1 MNVALVRAETKTEVA
16 LSDAFAVARDRLP
29 GAGKVAEARQQ
40 AFDAYERAGLPHRR
54 IEDWKYTDL
63 RVLMREVLPLAATPD
78 AASLSR
84 AGAALKLHA
93 IEGARRLVL
102 VDGVFAPKL
111 SDVGRLE
118 SGLSIRTLR
127 DVLEA
132 DEAALH
138 AQLLAPDNSDAMVAL
153 NSAMM
158 TDGLVIEIADGTA
171 LTQPLHIVHVASSAL
186 PAAMFTRSLLKL
198 GKTAGATLV
207 ESYIA
212 ADGAKSYQV
221 HDALVLAIGDG
232 ALLDHVRLVEDSRD
246 AFNISSSVVTLGTRA
261 HFNTFGMTSGAGV
274 SRYQAV
280 IAVAGEHSRVETNGV
295 NLLNGRQHAD
305 STLFLDH
312 AVPNCSSREIFR
324 AVVDDR
330 AHSVFQGRIIVRPK
344 AQKTDAKMMTRALLL
359 SDEAEA
365 DNKPE
370 LEIFAD
376 DVTCGHG
383 ATTGALDESLLFYL
397 RARGLSEKEA
407 QALLIQAFVGEAIE
421 QIANDHL
428 REMAIATAQRWL
440 EARA

>member
-1 MNVALVRAETKTEVA
+1 MNVVLAKTETGRAV
-16 LSDAFAVARDRLP
+16 SDIFAVARDRLP
-29 GAGKVAEARQQ
+29 GAGKVADARQQ
-40 AFDAYERAGLPHRR
+40 AFDAYERTGLPNRR

-63 RVLMREVLPLAATPD
+63 RVLMREVLPLAAVPD
-78 AASLSR
+78 AAALAR

-93 IEGARRLVL
+93 IEGVRRLVL

-111 SDVGRLE
+111 SDIAGLE
-118 SGLSIRTLR
+118 KGLAVRTLR
-127 DVLEA
+127 EVLEA
-132 DEAALH
+132 DDAALQV
-138 AQLLAPDNSDAMVAL
+138 QLFAAGSSDSMVVL

-158 TDGLVIEIADGTA
+158 TDGLVIEVADGA
-171 LTQPLHIVHVASSAL
+171 VLKQPLHIVHIASGGAPS
-186 PAAMFTRSLLKL
+186 AMFTRSRIKV
-198 GKTAGATLV
+198 GNAAGATLV

-212 ADGAKSYQV
+212 ADGAKTYQA
-221 HDALVLAIGDG
+221 HDSLIVSIGDG
-232 ALLDHVRLVEDSRD
+232 ARLDHVRLIEDGRE
-246 AFNISSSVVTLGTRA
+246 AFNISSSSVILGKNA
-261 HFNTFGMTSGAGV
+261 HFNTFGMTSGALV

-280 IAVAGEHSRVETNGV
+280 IEVAGEGSKVETNGV

-305 STLFLDH
+305 TTLFLDH
-312 AVPNCSSREIFR
+312 AVPNGTSREIFR

-330 AHSVFQGRIIVRPK
+330 GHSVFQGRIIVRPK

-397 RARGLSEKEA
+397 RARGLSEAEA

-421 QIANDHL
+421 SIVSDDL
-428 REMAIATAQRWL
+428 RELAISAAQRWL
-440 EARA
+440 AARG

>member
-1 MNVALVRAETKTEVA
+1 MNVVVAKTETGRA
-16 LSDAFAVARDRLP
+16 MSDAFAIARDRLA
-29 GAGKVAEARQQ
+29 GTGKVSDHRRQ
-40 AFDAYERAGLPHRR
+40 AFDAYGREGLPHRR

-63 RVLMREVLPLAATPD
+63 RALMREVLPLAPAPD
-78 AASLSR
+78 GPALTR
-84 AGAALKLHA
+84 AGSALKLHA
-93 IEGARRLVL
+93 VAGARRLVL

-111 SDVGRLE
+111 SELGDPE
-118 SGLSIRTLR
+118 KGLGIRTLR
-127 DVLEA
+127 EVLEA
-132 DEAALH
+132 GDAMLH
-138 AQLLAPDNSDAMVAL
+138 TQLFAPDNSNPMVAL

-158 TDGLVIEIADGTA
+158 TDGMVIDVADGA
-171 LTQPLHIVHVASSAL
+171 VLTEPLHIVHIASGGT
-186 PAAMFTRSLLKL
+186 PAAMFTRSMLRL
-198 GKTAGATLV
+198 GKDSGATLV

-212 ADGAKSYQV
+212 ADGAKAYQAYDSLIV
-221 HDALVLAIGDG
+221 SIGNH
-232 ALLDHVRLVEDSRD
+232 ARLDHVRLVEDGRD
-246 AFNISSSVVTLGTRA
+246 AFNIASAIVTLGAHA
-261 HFNTFGMTSGAGV
+261 HFNTFGMTSGANV
-274 SRYQAV
+274 SRYQAT
-280 IAVAGEHSRVETNGV
+280 IAFAGEGSRVETNGV

-305 STLFLDH
+305 TTLFLDH
-312 AVPNCSSREIFR
+312 AVPHCDSREVFR

-330 AHSVFQGRIIVRPK
+330 GHSVFQGRIVVRPK

-421 QIANDHL
+421 SIANDTL
-428 REMAIATAQRWL
+428 REVAISAAQRWL
-440 EARA
+440 EARG

>member
-1 MNVALVRAETKTEVA
+1 MNLAVAKTETGRA
-16 LSDAFAVARDRLP
+16 LSDIFAIARDRLP
-29 GAGKVAEARQQ
+29 GAGKIADTRRQ
-40 AFDAYERAGLPHRR
+40 AFEAYERAGLPHRR

-63 RVLMREVLPLAATPD
+63 RMLMREVLPPAAAPD
-78 AASLSR
+78 AAALKR
-84 AGAALKLHA
+84 AAAALKLHA
-93 IEGARRLVL
+93 IADVRRLVL

-111 SDVGRLE
+111 SETANLE
-118 SGLSIRTLR
+118 KGLGIRTLR
-127 DVLEA
+127 EALEA
-132 DEAALH
+132 GDTALH
-138 AQLLAPDNSDAMVAL
+138 SQLFAPDNSDAMVAL

-158 TDGLVIEIADGTA
+158 TDGLVIEVADGA
-171 LTQPLHIVHVASSAL
+171 VLTQPLHIIHIASGAV
-186 PAAMFTRSLLKL
+186 PAGMFTRSLLKL
-198 GKTAGATLV
+198 GKAVSATLV

-212 ADGAKSYQV
+212 ADGAKAYQV
-221 HDALVLAIGDG
+221 HDALVVSIGDG
-232 ALLDHVRLVEDSRD
+232 ARLDHVRLVEDSRE
-246 AFNISSSVVTLGTRA
+246 AFNISSSVVMLGANA
-261 HFNTFGMTSGAGV
+261 HFNTFGMTSGSNV

-280 IAVAGEHSRVETNGV
+280 IAFAGEGSRVETNGV

-312 AVPNCSSREIFR
+312 AVPNCASREIFR
-324 AVVDDR
+324 SVVDDR
-330 AHSVFQGRIIVRPK
+330 GHSVFQGRIIVRPK

-421 QIANDHL
+421 SIANDAL
-428 REMAIATAQRWL
+428 RELAISAAQRWL
-440 EARA
+440 AARG

>member
-1 MNVALVRAETKTEVA
+1 MMNLVLAKTETGRA
-16 LSDAFAVARDRLP
+16 LSDSFGVARDRLP
-29 GAGKVAEARQQ
+29 GAGRIADARQQ
-40 AFDAYERAGLPHRR
+40 AFDAYQRIGLPHRR

-63 RVLMREVLPLAATPD
+63 RVLMREVFSLAAAPD
-78 AASLSR
+78 VATLKR
-84 AGAALKLHA
+84 AETALKLHA
-93 IEGARRLVL
+93 IEGVRRLVL
-102 VDGVFAPKL
+102 VDGVFVPKL
-111 SDVGRLE
+111 SNMG
-118 SGLSIRTLR
+118 GLDNGLTIRALSE
-127 DVLEA
+127 VLKA
-132 DEAALH
+132 GDAALH
-138 AQLLAPDNSDAMVAL
+138 AQLLKPDNSDPMVAL

-158 TDGLVIEIADGTA
+158 TDGLVVEVADGA
-171 LTQPLHIVHVASSAL
+171 VLTKPLHIVHIAGAAQPS
-186 PAAMFTRSLLKL
+186 AMFTRSLLKL
-198 GKTAGATLV
+198 GRDAGATLV

-212 ADGAKSYQV
+212 ADGVKSYQV

-232 ALLDHVRLVEDSRD
+232 ARLDHVRLVEDNRE
-246 AFNISSSVVTLGTRA
+246 AFNISSAVVTLGARA
-261 HFNTFGMTSGAGV
+261 HFNTFGMTSGSAV
-274 SRYQAV
+274 SRYQTV
-280 IAVAGEHSRVETNGV
+280 IACAGEHSRVETNGV

-305 STLFLDH
+305 TTLFLDH

-397 RARGLSEKEA
+397 RARGLSEKAA

-421 QIANDHL
+421 SIANDNL
-428 REMAIATAQRWL
+428 RELAISAAQRWL